1 MIFTERSH
9 RLWLITVMLLAL
21 FVVFRFFS
29 GSAAMLS
36 MWPALEVLHA
46 PVQWW
51 QSVDLWFIER
61 QKLQQLYL
69 TSEKKAQ
76 DQAMVVQEVNSL
88 REENRQLR
96 KILEISNII
105 GYRWHAAKVRGR
117 SPDPMSQRLLLQVA
131 DVSKDDVIVSS
142 EGLVGLVD
150 STSGNHA
157 TIRTIFDA
165 SLAVPVTI
173 PGTTLAALS
182 RGQGGSLLIDFI
194 PLDMAPEQGQILYT
208 SGAGGLFPAGIAV
221 ALITHV
227 QPIPG
232 QLFAKVS
239 ATPVAHWQRDSWLA
253 VASQLHASQPFSDIP
268 DAETI
273 PAIPSPIHSPIN
285 SPNNPPITPLTHSPE
300 QHAAP

>member
-9 RLWLITVMLLAL
+9 KLWLIGLLLVGL
-21 FVVFRFFS
+21 FAISRLFA
-29 GSAAMLS
+29 GSSAMLS

-61 QKLQQLYL
+61 QKLQKQYL
-69 TSEKKAQ
+69 TLEKKAQ
-76 DQAMVVQEVNSL
+76 DQAAVIQEVNSL

-96 KILEISNII
+96 NILEISNII

-117 SPDPMSQRLLLQVA
+117 SPAPMSQRLILQVP

-142 EGLVGLVD
+142 EGLVGVID
-150 STSGNHA
+150 TISPNHA
-157 TIRTIFDA
+157 TVRTIFDA

-173 PGTTLAALS
+173 PGTQLAALS
-182 RGQGGSLLIDFI
+182 RGQGDSLSIDFI
-194 PLDMAPEQGQILYT
+194 PLEVAPRKGQVFYT

-221 ALITHV
+221 AVITDV

-239 ATPVAHWQRDSWLA
+239 AKPIAHWQRDSWLA
-253 VASQLHASQPFSDIP
+253 VASQLHSIQSF
-268 DAETI
+268 T
-273 PAIPSPIHSPIN
+273 
-285 SPNNPPITPLTHSPE
+285 TP
-300 QHAAP
+300 

>member
-1 MIFTERSH
+1 MIFTERRHSM
-9 RLWLITVMLLAL
+9 WLSALVLISLLA
-21 FVVFRFFS
+21 VFRLFG

-51 QSVDLWFIER
+51 QSLDLWFVER

-76 DQAMVVQEVNSL
+76 DQAMVIQEVNSL

-131 DVSKDDVIVSS
+131 DVSRDDVIVSS
-142 EGLVGLVD
+142 QGLVGVVD
-150 STSGNHA
+150 STSSNHA

-165 SLAVPVTI
+165 SLSVPVTI
-173 PGTTLAALS
+173 PGTALAALS
-182 RGQGGSLLIDFI
+182 RGQGGSLSIDFV
-194 PLDMAPEQGQILYT
+194 PLDVAAQPGQVLYT

-221 ALITHV
+221 ALITRV
-227 QPIPG
+227 EPIPG
-232 QLFAKVS
+232 QLFVKVS
-239 ATPVAHWQRDSWLA
+239 AKPVAHWQRDSWLA
-253 VASQLHASQPFSDIP
+253 VASQLHATQPFSDISE
-268 DAETI
+268 AEV
-273 PAIPSPIHSPIN
+273 PAANDVPADDLADQRPARLATQP
-285 SPNNPPITPLTHSPE
+285 
-300 QHAAP
+300 

>member
-1 MIFTERSH
+1 MIFTNRRH
-9 RLWLITVMLLAL
+9 KLWFIAALLVGLITISRL
-21 FVVFRFFS
+21 FA
-29 GSAAMLS
+29 GSSAMLT

-61 QKLQQLYL
+61 QKLQQQYL
-69 TSEKKAQ
+69 SLEKKAQ
-76 DQAMVVQEVNSL
+76 DQAAVIQEANSL

-96 KILEISNII
+96 NILEISNII

-117 SPDPMSQRLLLQVA
+117 SPEPMSQRLILQVA

-142 EGLVGLVD
+142 EGLVGVVD
-150 STSGNHA
+150 SVSQNHA
-157 TIRTIFDA
+157 AIRTIFDA

-173 PGTTLAALS
+173 PGTQLVALA
-182 RGQGGSLLIDFI
+182 RGQGDSLSIDFV
-194 PLDMAPEQGQILYT
+194 PLEIAPHRGQVFYT

-221 ALITHV
+221 AFITDI

-239 ATPVAHWQRDSWLA
+239 AKPIAHWQRDSWLA
-253 VASQLHASQPFSDIP
+253 VASQLHSIQS
-268 DAETI
+268 
-273 PAIPSPIHSPIN
+273 
-285 SPNNPPITPLTHSPE
+285 ITTP
-300 QHAAP
+300 

>member
-1 MIFTERSH
+1 MLFTQRRH
-9 RLWLITVMLLAL
+9 RLWFVTAVLIALLL
-21 FVVFRFFS
+21 VLRMFS

-36 MWPALEVLHA
+36 MWPALEALHA

-51 QSVDLWFIER
+51 QSLDLWFVER
-61 QKLQQLYL
+61 QQLQKMYL
-69 TSEKKAQ
+69 TAEKKAQ

-96 KILEISNII
+96 RILEISNII

-131 DVSKDDVIVSS
+131 DVSNDDVIVSS
-142 EGLVGLVD
+142 EGLVGVVD

-173 PGTTLAALS
+173 PGTALAALS
-182 RGQGGSLLIDFI
+182 RGQGGSLSIDFI
-194 PLDMAPEQGQILYT
+194 PLDVAPQQGEILYT

-239 ATPVAHWQRDSWLA
+239 ASPVAHWQRDSWLA
-253 VASQLHASQPFSDIP
+253 VASQLHSSMPFSDIP
-268 DAETI
+268 EPTGISASESQTGLESEHPSI
-273 PAIPSPIHSPIN
+273 HQPAP
-285 SPNNPPITPLTHSPE
+285 
-300 QHAAP
+300 